1 MADDDLD
8 LFGAFDDS
16 SATLTVEEQAE
27 TSSSTQ
33 KRKEAPPTIES
44 DEKSVSPPSKK
55 PHNVKNREKTPQI
68 LSSRPASTA
77 LKVVE
82 GKRIDATPV
91 EGDKASSGVVST
103 GTQQKNLIS
112 FSVYPP
118 DYEVKPTA
126 GAAAKNPAK
135 NYPFTL
141 DPFQQQAVDYIEAGE
156 SVLVSAHTS
165 AGKTAVAEYAIAKS
179 LRDKQRVIY
188 TSPIKALS
196 NQKYRDLEEE
206 FGDVGLMT
214 GDITINPSATCLI
227 MTTEIL
233 RSMLYRGSEVMRE
246 VAWVIYDE
254 IHYMRDKERGVV
266 WEESIILLPHKVR
279 FVFLSATIPNSKE
292 FAGWICHIHHQPC
305 HVVYTDYRPTPL
317 QHYLFPAGGSGLHLV
332 VDEKGKFREDNFQ
345 KAIATLS
352 ASADDAASELASY
365 GSNSKRRKAKSNPKK
380 KVGTDVFRIVKLIM
394 ERQYDPVIIF
404 SFSKRECESYALLM
418 SKLDFN
424 TEEEKQSVDQL
435 FKNAMDSLS
444 DDDRALPQVDSILP
458 LLRRGIG
465 IHHGGLLPILKE
477 VIEILFGEGLL
488 KCLFATETFSMG
500 LNMPAKTVV
509 FTNCRKYDG
518 KDFRWITAGEYI
530 QMSGRAGRR
539 SLDARGIVI
548 QMLSEQMEPQVAK
561 GILYGQADPLF
572 STFHLG
578 YNMLLNLMRVE
589 DADPEYMIKQSFH
602 QFQNEQAAP
611 VLEEA
616 LERAK
621 EEKDQIVIKN
631 EEEVAQY
638 YYLSRSLVRLKED
651 FLAIRNKPD
660 YIVRFLNGGRL
671 VKLYCPDSGDGTTK
685 PKWDWGVVVNF
696 TTKNASDSTSATPD
710 TIVHVLLNCVV
721 DNAATAKSNDATNGS
736 TASEL
741 PKPAPEGMMG
751 LSSSTSYE
759 MKICPVPLEMLDLL
773 SSLRVYIPKDLRTLE
788 SRQAV
793 GKSVKEVTRRFPQ
806 GVPLLD
812 PREDMDIQD
821 EQFTRVIEKTVEAEK
836 KLKESPF
843 HEATDKEAR
852 FALYNLKMESEAKMR
867 ELERKIKESK
877 SLVLRDDLRRR
888 RRVLRRLEFVDKESV
903 IQRKGRTAC
912 EVSTTDELLV
922 TEMIFN
928 GQFNDLSV
936 NDTVALLS
944 CLINTEKKKESD
956 KPPQAE
962 SLEIPVR
969 QLRETAQ
976 RIAKVMHDAK
986 ISIDVDEYA
995 GAFNTS
1001 LVDVVIAWCQGAKF
1015 SQICKMSD
1023 AFEGTI
1029 IRCLRRLEELL
1040 RQLTLAAHS
1049 IGDIE
1054 LEKKFDEG
1062 GKKLKRD
1069 IVFAASLYLYS
1080 FAMKVP
1086 MEIPVVVSPGL
1097 SSGRHVEALQSAH
1110 KHFTEDRLHKAKLS
1124 TGINV
1129 EYMVESNADAQDPE
1143 CQHLPVERLVMIIGF
1158 VQTKELWGPVI
1169 DMLLAKWDA
1178 RRQGRNLSILT
1189 FDNRGVGGSDAPW
1202 GRYTTSQM
1210 AQDTLSLLNHLGWES
1225 AHFVGIS
1232 MGGMISIELAYSSPE
1247 RVRSLSLLVSTRGRY
1262 IPDLRSLSPLLAAI
1276 FSPTQS
1282 GVVKNTVSLNYPADF
1297 LDRPIGDQDVRSILE
1312 QHYTTL
1318 PSRHAPPGYRALVC
1332 QGMAVQTHYVSDE
1345 RLNSIAA
1352 AGFPVLI
1359 VGSMRD
1365 ILIPPEESVK
1375 LLKRLPGDQVR
1386 AFFFKNGGHG
1396 IDTQFADEVA
1406 DGLVGTMLRAR
1417 L

>member
-1 MADDDLD
+1 MADNELD
-8 LFGAFDDS
+8 LFGAFDDAS
-16 SATLTVEEQAE
+16 TTLTTEELAV
-27 TSSSTQ
+27 TSFSST
-33 KRKEAPPTIES
+33 KRNEFEFTAFSLGDDKPA
-44 DEKSVSPPSKK
+44 SPPAKK
-55 PHNVKNREKTPQI
+55 HQNENR
-68 LSSRPASTA
+68 LASTT
-77 LKVVE
+77 LQVIE
-82 GKRIDATPV
+82 GKRIDATPID
-91 EGDKASSGVVST
+91 GDKHSVSGVVST

-118 DYEVKPTA
+118 DFEAKPTI
-126 GAAAKNPAK
+126 GAAEKNPAK
-135 NYPFTL
+135 TYPFTL

-317 QHYLFPAGGSGLHLV
+317 QHYLFPAGGNGLHLV

-365 GSNSKRRKAKSNPKK
+365 GSNTKRRKVQKTNPKK
-380 KVGTDVFRIVKLIM
+380 KIGTDVFRIVKLIM

-509 FTNCRKYDG
+509 FTNCRKFDG
-518 KDFRWITAGEYI
+518 NDFRWITAGEYI

-548 QMLSEQMEPQVAK
+548 QMLSDQMEPQVAK
-561 GILYGQADPLF
+561 GILYGQADPLI

-611 VLEEA
+611 ALEEA
-616 LERAK
+616 LERAT
-621 EEKDQIVIKN
+621 EEKNQIVIKN
-631 EEEVAQY
+631 EEEVAHY
-638 YYLSRSLVRLKED
+638 YYLSRSLVRLKEE
-651 FLAIRNKPD
+651 FLAIRNKPE
-660 YIVRFLNGGRL
+660 YVVRFLNGGRL
-671 VKLYCPDSGDGTTK
+671 VKLYCPDSDDGASK
-685 PKWDWGVVVNF
+685 PKWDWGVIVNF
-696 TTKNASDSTSATPD
+696 TTKNASNSTSAAPD
-710 TIVHVLLNCVV
+710 TIVHVLLNCI
-721 DNAATAKSNDATNGS
+721 ASNGTTKANDVTNGS
-736 TASEL
+736 SVSEL
-741 PKPAPEGMMG
+741 PTPAPDGMMG
-751 LSSSTSYE
+751 LSVGTYE
-759 MKICPVPLEMLDLL
+759 MKICPVPLEMLDLV
-773 SSLRVYIPKDLRTLE
+773 SSLRVYIPKDLRTVD

-793 GKSVKEVTRRFPQ
+793 GKSVKEVLRRFPQ

-821 EQFTRVIEKTVEAEK
+821 EHFSRVIEKTIEAEK
-836 KLKESPF
+836 KLKSSVF
-843 HEATDKEAR
+843 HSAIDKEAR

-888 RRVLRRLEFVDKESV
+888 RRVLRRLEFVDKEGV

-928 GQFNDLSV
+928 GQFNDLST

-944 CLINTEKKKESD
+944 CLINTEKNKESD

-962 SLEIPVR
+962 NLVIPVR

-976 RIAKVMHDAK
+976 RIAKVMQDAK
-986 ISIDVDEYA
+986 ITIDVGEYA

-1049 IGDIE
+1049 IGDVE

-1069 IVFAASLYLYS
+1069 IVFAASLYL
-1080 FAMKVP
+1080 
-1086 MEIPVVVSPGL
+1086 
-1097 SSGRHVEALQSAH
+1097 
-1110 KHFTEDRLHKAKLS
+1110 
-1124 TGINV
+1124 
-1129 EYMVESNADAQDPE
+1129 
-1143 CQHLPVERLVMIIGF
+1143 
-1158 VQTKELWGPVI
+1158 
-1169 DMLLAKWDA
+1169 
-1178 RRQGRNLSILT
+1178 
-1189 FDNRGVGGSDAPW
+1189 
-1202 GRYTTSQM
+1202 
-1210 AQDTLSLLNHLGWES
+1210 
-1225 AHFVGIS
+1225 
-1232 MGGMISIELAYSSPE
+1232 
-1247 RVRSLSLLVSTRGRY
+1247 
-1262 IPDLRSLSPLLAAI
+1262 
-1276 FSPTQS
+1276 
-1282 GVVKNTVSLNYPADF
+1282 
-1297 LDRPIGDQDVRSILE
+1297 
-1312 QHYTTL
+1312 
-1318 PSRHAPPGYRALVC
+1318 
-1332 QGMAVQTHYVSDE
+1332 
-1345 RLNSIAA
+1345 
-1352 AGFPVLI
+1352 
-1359 VGSMRD
+1359 
-1365 ILIPPEESVK
+1365 
-1375 LLKRLPGDQVR
+1375 
-1386 AFFFKNGGHG
+1386 
-1396 IDTQFADEVA
+1396 
-1406 DGLVGTMLRAR
+1406 
-1417 L
+1417 

>member
-1 MADDDLD
+1 MADEELD
-8 LFGAFDDS
+8 LFGAFDDA
-16 SATLTVEEQAE
+16 SATLSAEEQAAA
-27 TSSSTQ
+27 SST
-33 KRKEAPPTIES
+33 KRKAAPAPAAN
-44 DEKSVSPPSKK
+44 DDQAASPPAKK
-55 PHNVKNREKTPQI
+55 QQQQTQ
-68 LSSRPASTA
+68 SDGRPASTA

-91 EGDKASSGVVST
+91 DGGDKHSGVVST

-118 DYEVKPTA
+118 DYEATPTA

-135 NYPFTL
+135 TYPFTL

-317 QHYLFPAGGSGLHLV
+317 QHYLFPAGGNGLHLV

-352 ASADDAASELASY
+352 ASVDDAAAELASY
-365 GSNSKRRKAKSNPKK
+365 GSNSKRRKAQKSNPKK

-518 KDFRWITAGEYI
+518 NDFRWITAGEYI

-611 VLEEA
+611 ALEEA

-660 YIVRFLNGGRL
+660 FVVRFLNGGRL
-671 VKLYCPDSGDGTTK
+671 VKLYCPDSDDGTTK

-710 TIVHVLLNCVV
+710 TIVHVLLNCVA
-721 DNAATAKSNDATNGS
+721 DNGNTKSNDATNGS

-741 PKPAPEGMMG
+741 PTPAPEGMMG
-751 LSSSTSYE
+751 LSTSTSYE

-793 GKSVKEVTRRFPQ
+793 GKSVKEVLRRFPQ

-821 EQFTRVIEKTVEAEK
+821 EQFARVIEKTIEAEK
-836 KLKESPF
+836 NLKSSAF
-843 HEATDKEAR
+843 HNASDKEAR

-888 RRVLRRLEFVDKESV
+888 RRVLRRLEFVDKEGV

-944 CLINTEKKKESD
+944 CLINMEKKKDSD

-962 SLEIPVR
+962 SLEVPVR

-976 RIAKVMHDAK
+976 RIAKVMQDAK
-986 ISIDVDEYA
+986 ITIDVDEYA
-995 GAFNTS
+995 GVFNTS

-1049 IGDIE
+1049 IGDVE

-1069 IVFAASLYLYS
+1069 IVFAASLYL
-1080 FAMKVP
+1080 
-1086 MEIPVVVSPGL
+1086 
-1097 SSGRHVEALQSAH
+1097 
-1110 KHFTEDRLHKAKLS
+1110 
-1124 TGINV
+1124 
-1129 EYMVESNADAQDPE
+1129 
-1143 CQHLPVERLVMIIGF
+1143 
-1158 VQTKELWGPVI
+1158 
-1169 DMLLAKWDA
+1169 
-1178 RRQGRNLSILT
+1178 
-1189 FDNRGVGGSDAPW
+1189 
-1202 GRYTTSQM
+1202 
-1210 AQDTLSLLNHLGWES
+1210 
-1225 AHFVGIS
+1225 
-1232 MGGMISIELAYSSPE
+1232 
-1247 RVRSLSLLVSTRGRY
+1247 
-1262 IPDLRSLSPLLAAI
+1262 
-1276 FSPTQS
+1276 
-1282 GVVKNTVSLNYPADF
+1282 
-1297 LDRPIGDQDVRSILE
+1297 
-1312 QHYTTL
+1312 
-1318 PSRHAPPGYRALVC
+1318 
-1332 QGMAVQTHYVSDE
+1332 
-1345 RLNSIAA
+1345 
-1352 AGFPVLI
+1352 
-1359 VGSMRD
+1359 
-1365 ILIPPEESVK
+1365 
-1375 LLKRLPGDQVR
+1375 
-1386 AFFFKNGGHG
+1386 
-1396 IDTQFADEVA
+1396 
-1406 DGLVGTMLRAR
+1406 
-1417 L
+1417 

>member
-1 MADDDLD
+1 MADEELD
-8 LFGAFDDS
+8 LFSAFDDAG
-16 SATLTVEEQAE
+16 ATLTTEERAE
-27 TSSSTQ
+27 ASGSSAGAG
-33 KRKEAPPTIES
+33 KRKEAPKVEEA
-44 DEKSVSPPSKK
+44 DDRAASPPPKQQKDNGGKK
-55 PHNVKNREKTPQI
+55 AAAKAPEPVLTNVK
-68 LSSRPASTA
+68 
-77 LKVVE
+77 VVA
-82 GKRIDATPV
+82 GKHIDATPV
-91 EGDKASSGVVST
+91 NATSKEPQGVVAT

-118 DYEVKPTA
+118 DYEVKPTE
-126 GAAAKNPAK
+126 GAMKKNPAK
-135 NYPFTL
+135 TYPFTL

-317 QHYLFPAGGSGLHLV
+317 QHYIFPAGGSGLHLV

-352 ASADDAASELASY
+352 ASAANDELELSTA
-365 GSNSKRRKAKSNPKK
+365 GSNNKRRKGKAGGNPKK
-380 KVGTDVFRIVKLIM
+380 KIGSDVFRIVKLIM

-404 SFSKRECESYALLM
+404 SFSKRDCEAYALLM

-424 TEEEKQSVDQL
+424 TEEEKQSIDQL

-444 DDDRALPQVDSILP
+444 DEDKALPQVDSILP

-465 IHHGGLLPILKE
+465 VHHGGLLPILKE

-518 KDFRWITAGEYI
+518 KDFRWITSGEYI

-548 QMLSEQMEPQVAK
+548 QMLTEQMEPQVAK

-578 YNMLLNLMRVE
+578 YNMLLNLLRVE

-611 VLEEA
+611 ALEDA
-616 LERAK
+616 LERVREA
-621 EEKDQIVIKN
+621 KDQIAIKN
-631 EEEVAQY
+631 EEEVAEY
-638 YYLSRSLVRLKED
+638 YYLSKSLVRMKEE
-651 FLAIRNKPD
+651 FLAIRNNPD
-660 YIVRFLNGGRL
+660 YVVRFLNGGRL
-671 VKLYCPDSGDGTTK
+671 VKLYSRSSQVQGK
-685 PKWDWGVVVNF
+685 EWDWGVIVNF
-696 TTKNASDSTSATPD
+696 TTKNASDSTSARPD
-710 TIVHVLLNCVV
+710 TVVHVLLNC
-721 DNAATAKSNDATNGS
+721 SNDDSTKTTAGS
-736 TASEL
+736 AEAL
-741 PKPAPEGMMG
+741 PSPAPVGTMG
-751 LSSSTSYE
+751 LSSTKYE
-759 MKICPVPLEMLDLL
+759 MKICPVPLEMLDEV

-793 GKSVKEVTRRFPQ
+793 GKSVKEVMRRFPQ

-812 PREDMDIQD
+812 PIEDMDIKD
-821 EQFTRVIEKTVEAEK
+821 EQFTRTIERTKETEE
-836 KLKESPF
+836 KLKNSPF
-843 HEATDKEAR
+843 HAAKDKETR
-852 FALYNLKMESEAKMR
+852 FALYNEKMESEAKVR
-867 ELERKIKESK
+867 ELERQIKESK

-888 RRVLRRLEFVDKESV
+888 RRVLRRLEFVDLEGV

-912 EVSTTDELLV
+912 EVSTADELLV

-936 NDTVALLS
+936 NETVALLS

-956 KPPQAE
+956 KPPSADN
-962 SLEIPVR
+962 LEAPVR
-969 QLRETAQ
+969 QLRDTA
-976 RIAKVMHDAK
+976 RRVAKVMQDAK
-986 ISIDVDEYA
+986 IAIDVDEYA
-995 GAFNTS
+995 DSFNTS

-1015 SQICKMSD
+1015 SQICKMTD

-1040 RQLTLAAHS
+1040 RQLTLAAHT

-1069 IVFAASLYLYS
+1069 IVFAASLYL
-1080 FAMKVP
+1080 
-1086 MEIPVVVSPGL
+1086 
-1097 SSGRHVEALQSAH
+1097 
-1110 KHFTEDRLHKAKLS
+1110 
-1124 TGINV
+1124 
-1129 EYMVESNADAQDPE
+1129 
-1143 CQHLPVERLVMIIGF
+1143 
-1158 VQTKELWGPVI
+1158 
-1169 DMLLAKWDA
+1169 
-1178 RRQGRNLSILT
+1178 
-1189 FDNRGVGGSDAPW
+1189 
-1202 GRYTTSQM
+1202 
-1210 AQDTLSLLNHLGWES
+1210 
-1225 AHFVGIS
+1225 
-1232 MGGMISIELAYSSPE
+1232 
-1247 RVRSLSLLVSTRGRY
+1247 
-1262 IPDLRSLSPLLAAI
+1262 
-1276 FSPTQS
+1276 
-1282 GVVKNTVSLNYPADF
+1282 
-1297 LDRPIGDQDVRSILE
+1297 
-1312 QHYTTL
+1312 
-1318 PSRHAPPGYRALVC
+1318 
-1332 QGMAVQTHYVSDE
+1332 
-1345 RLNSIAA
+1345 
-1352 AGFPVLI
+1352 
-1359 VGSMRD
+1359 
-1365 ILIPPEESVK
+1365 
-1375 LLKRLPGDQVR
+1375 
-1386 AFFFKNGGHG
+1386 
-1396 IDTQFADEVA
+1396 
-1406 DGLVGTMLRAR
+1406 
-1417 L
+1417 

>member
-1 MADDDLD
+1 MDEELD
-8 LFGAFDDS
+8 LFGAFDDP
-16 SATLTVEEQAE
+16 SATLTTEELAKTSLKRKTAST
-27 TSSSTQ
+27 TSSYDDKSSQPPAKKQQNEGRPIST
-33 KRKEAPPTIES
+33 TL
-44 DEKSVSPPSKK
+44 
-55 PHNVKNREKTPQI
+55 QI
-68 LSSRPASTA
+68 
-77 LKVVE
+77 VE
-82 GKRIDATPV
+82 GKRIDATP
-91 EGDKASSGVVST
+91 EESGDKHLASVVST

-126 GAAAKNPAK
+126 DAAAKNPAK
-135 NYPFTL
+135 TYPFTL
-141 DPFQQQAVDYIEAGE
+141 DPFQQQAVNYIEAGE

-352 ASADDAASELASY
+352 ASSVEGDAFDLSSH
-365 GSNSKRRKAKSNPKK
+365 GSNAKRRKAPKSNPKK
-380 KVGTDVFRIVKLIM
+380 KVGSDVFRIVKLIM

-404 SFSKRECESYALLM
+404 SFSKRDCEGYAMLM

-509 FTNCRKYDG
+509 FTNCQKYDG
-518 KDFRWITAGEYI
+518 HAFRWITAGEYI

-548 QMLSEQMEPQVAK
+548 QMLSEQMKPEDAK
-561 GILYGQADPLF
+561 RILYGQADPLL

-611 VLEEA
+611 ALEEELA
-616 LERAK
+616 RMQ
-621 EEKDQIVIKN
+621 EEKNQLVIKN

-638 YYLSRSLVRLKED
+638 YYLSRSLVRLKEE

-660 YIVRFLNGGRL
+660 VVVRFLNGGRL
-671 VKLYCPDSGDGTTK
+671 VKLYCPQSDDGSRNVQ
-685 PKWDWGVVVNF
+685 WDWGVIVNF
-696 TTKNASDSTSATPD
+696 TTKNATNSTSATPD
-710 TIVHVLLNCVV
+710 TIVHVLLNCVKT
-721 DNAATAKSNDATNGS
+721 NGTAKSNEATNNS
-736 TASEL
+736 TTSEL
-741 PKPAPEGMMG
+741 PTPAPEGMMG
-751 LSSSTSYE
+751 LSASLECE
-759 MKICPVPLEMLDLL
+759 MKICPVPLEMLDLI
-773 SSLRVYIPKDLRTLE
+773 SSLRVYIPTDLRTLD

-793 GKSVKEVTRRFPQ
+793 GKSVREVLRRFPQ

-812 PREDMDIQD
+812 PREDMDIKD
-821 EQFTRVIEKTVEAEK
+821 EQFMRVIKRSIEAEE
-836 KLKESPF
+836 KLKNSPF
-843 HEATDKEAR
+843 HNAKDKDAR

-867 ELERKIKESK
+867 ELERKIQESK
-877 SLVLRDDLRRR
+877 SLVLRDDLRHR
-888 RRVLRRLEFVDKESV
+888 RRVLRRLEFVDKEGV

-944 CLINTEKKKESD
+944 CLINTEKRKDSD
-956 KPPQAE
+956 KPPQAKG
-962 SLEIPVR
+962 LEVPVR

-976 RIAKVMHDAK
+976 RIAKVMQDAK
-986 ISIDVDEYA
+986 ITIDVDEYA
-995 GAFNTS
+995 GVFNTS

-1049 IGDIE
+1049 IGDVE

-1069 IVFAASLYLYS
+1069 IVFAASLYL
-1080 FAMKVP
+1080 
-1086 MEIPVVVSPGL
+1086 
-1097 SSGRHVEALQSAH
+1097 
-1110 KHFTEDRLHKAKLS
+1110 
-1124 TGINV
+1124 
-1129 EYMVESNADAQDPE
+1129 
-1143 CQHLPVERLVMIIGF
+1143 
-1158 VQTKELWGPVI
+1158 
-1169 DMLLAKWDA
+1169 
-1178 RRQGRNLSILT
+1178 
-1189 FDNRGVGGSDAPW
+1189 
-1202 GRYTTSQM
+1202 
-1210 AQDTLSLLNHLGWES
+1210 
-1225 AHFVGIS
+1225 
-1232 MGGMISIELAYSSPE
+1232 
-1247 RVRSLSLLVSTRGRY
+1247 
-1262 IPDLRSLSPLLAAI
+1262 
-1276 FSPTQS
+1276 
-1282 GVVKNTVSLNYPADF
+1282 
-1297 LDRPIGDQDVRSILE
+1297 
-1312 QHYTTL
+1312 
-1318 PSRHAPPGYRALVC
+1318 
-1332 QGMAVQTHYVSDE
+1332 
-1345 RLNSIAA
+1345 
-1352 AGFPVLI
+1352 
-1359 VGSMRD
+1359 
-1365 ILIPPEESVK
+1365 
-1375 LLKRLPGDQVR
+1375 
-1386 AFFFKNGGHG
+1386 
-1396 IDTQFADEVA
+1396 
-1406 DGLVGTMLRAR
+1406 
-1417 L
+1417 

>member
-1 MADDDLD
+1 MDEELD
-8 LFGAFDDS
+8 LFGAFDDT
-16 SATLTVEEQAE
+16 SATLTTEELAA
-27 TSSSTQ
+27 TSL
-33 KRKEAPPTIES
+33 KRKDAPANLPN
-44 DEKSVSPPSKK
+44 DDKKLSPPAKK
-55 PHNVKNREKTPQI
+55 QQSECPI
-68 LSSRPASTA
+68 STTI
-77 LKVVE
+77 KVVE
-82 GKRIDATPV
+82 GRRIDATPV
-91 EGDKASSGVVST
+91 DGDDKESATVVST
-103 GTQQKNLIS
+103 GTQHKNLIS

-118 DYEVKPTA
+118 DYEVTPTT

-135 NYPFTL
+135 TYPFTL

-233 RSMLYRGSEVMRE
+233 RSMLYRGSEIMRE

-317 QHYLFPAGGSGLHLV
+317 QHYVFPAGGSGLHLV

-352 ASADDAASELASY
+352 ASVEDAMTEFTLQ
-365 GSNSKRRKAKSNPKK
+365 GMNTKRRKAQKNNPKK
-380 KVGTDVFRIVKLIM
+380 KVGSDVFRIVKLIM

-404 SFSKRECESYALLM
+404 SFSKRDCEAYALLM

-509 FTNCRKYDG
+509 FTNCRKFDG
-518 KDFRWITAGEYI
+518 KEMRWITAGEYI

-602 QFQNEQAAP
+602 QFQSEQSAP
-611 VLEEA
+611 ALEEA
-616 LERAK
+616 LARVK
-621 EEKDQIVIKN
+621 EERDQIVIKN

-638 YYLSRSLVRLKED
+638 YYLSRTLVRLKEE
-651 FLAIRNKPD
+651 FLAVRNKPD
-660 YIVRFLNGGRL
+660 YLVRFLNGGRL
-671 VKLYCPDSGDGTTK
+671 VKLYCPDNDDANR
-685 PKWDWGVVVNF
+685 WDWGVIVNF
-696 TTKNASDSTSATPD
+696 TTKNASDATSATPD
-710 TIVHVLLNCVV
+710 TIVHILLNCIVE
-721 DNAATAKSNDATNGS
+721 NSSAKSKDATNGS
-736 TASEL
+736 SVAEL

-751 LSSSTSYE
+751 LSSTTMYE
-759 MKICPVPLEMLDLL
+759 MKICPVPLEMLDLV
-773 SSLRVYIPKDLRTLE
+773 STLRVYIPKDLRTLE

-793 GKSVKEVTRRFPQ
+793 GKSLKEVLRRFPQ

-821 EQFTRVIEKTVEAEK
+821 EHFTRVIDKTVDAEH
-836 KLKESPF
+836 KLETLAF
-843 HEATDKEAR
+843 HNATDKNAR
-852 FALYNLKMESEAKMR
+852 FALYNLKVESEAKIR
-867 ELERKIKESK
+867 ELERQIKESK

-888 RRVLRRLEFVDKESV
+888 RRVLRRLEFVDKEGV

-944 CLINTEKKKESD
+944 CLINTEKKKDSD

-969 QLRETAQ
+969 QLRDTAK
-976 RIAKVMHDAK
+976 RIAKVMQEAK
-986 ISIDVDEYA
+986 MTIDVEEYA
-995 GAFNTS
+995 DVFNTS

-1023 AFEGTI
+1023 AYEGTI

-1049 IGDIE
+1049 IGDVE

-1062 GKKLKRD
+1062 RKKLKRD
-1069 IVFAASLYLYS
+1069 IVFAASLYL
-1080 FAMKVP
+1080 
-1086 MEIPVVVSPGL
+1086 
-1097 SSGRHVEALQSAH
+1097 
-1110 KHFTEDRLHKAKLS
+1110 
-1124 TGINV
+1124 
-1129 EYMVESNADAQDPE
+1129 
-1143 CQHLPVERLVMIIGF
+1143 
-1158 VQTKELWGPVI
+1158 
-1169 DMLLAKWDA
+1169 
-1178 RRQGRNLSILT
+1178 
-1189 FDNRGVGGSDAPW
+1189 
-1202 GRYTTSQM
+1202 
-1210 AQDTLSLLNHLGWES
+1210 
-1225 AHFVGIS
+1225 
-1232 MGGMISIELAYSSPE
+1232 
-1247 RVRSLSLLVSTRGRY
+1247 
-1262 IPDLRSLSPLLAAI
+1262 
-1276 FSPTQS
+1276 
-1282 GVVKNTVSLNYPADF
+1282 
-1297 LDRPIGDQDVRSILE
+1297 
-1312 QHYTTL
+1312 
-1318 PSRHAPPGYRALVC
+1318 
-1332 QGMAVQTHYVSDE
+1332 
-1345 RLNSIAA
+1345 
-1352 AGFPVLI
+1352 
-1359 VGSMRD
+1359 
-1365 ILIPPEESVK
+1365 
-1375 LLKRLPGDQVR
+1375 
-1386 AFFFKNGGHG
+1386 
-1396 IDTQFADEVA
+1396 
-1406 DGLVGTMLRAR
+1406 
-1417 L
+1417 

>member
-1 MADDDLD
+1 MADEDDLD
-8 LFGAFDDS
+8 LFGAFDNVTT
-16 SATLTVEEQAE
+16 TLTTEEQGAIS
-27 TSSSTQ
+27 SSST
-33 KRKEAPPTIES
+33 KRKEAPVFAVN
-44 DEKSVSPPSKK
+44 DEKTASPPAKK
-55 PHNVKNREKTPQI
+55 QQHEG
-68 LSSRPASTA
+68 RPVSTT
-77 LKVVE
+77 LQVIE

-91 EGDKASSGVVST
+91 DGDTHSVNGVVST
-103 GTQQKNLIS
+103 GTQEKNLIS
-112 FSVYPP
+112 FSVYPS
-118 DYEVKPTA
+118 DYETKVTA

-135 NYPFTL
+135 TYPFTL
-141 DPFQQQAVDYIEAGE
+141 DPFQQQAIDYIEAGD

-317 QHYLFPAGGSGLHLV
+317 QHYLFPAGGNGLHLV

-352 ASADDAASELASY
+352 ASTDDTASELASY
-365 GSNSKRRKAKSNPKK
+365 GSNTKRRKTQKTNPAK
-380 KVGTDVFRIVKLIM
+380 KVGSDVFRIVKLIM
-394 ERQYDPVIIF
+394 ERQYDPVIVF
-404 SFSKRECESYALLM
+404 SFSKRDCESYALM
-418 SKLDFN
+418 VSKLDFN

-509 FTNCRKYDG
+509 FTDCRKFDG
-518 KDFRWITAGEYI
+518 KGFRWITAGEYI

-548 QMLSEQMEPQVAK
+548 QMLSKEMEPQVAK
-561 GILYGQADPLF
+561 DILYGQADPLF

-611 VLEEA
+611 ALEEA
-616 LERAK
+616 LERAR

-638 YYLSRSLVRLKED
+638 YYLSRSLVRLKEE
-651 FLAIRNKPD
+651 FLAIHSD
-660 YIVRFLNGGRL
+660 
-671 VKLYCPDSGDGTTK
+671 DGMAK
-685 PKWDWGVVVNF
+685 PKWDWGVIVNF
-696 TTKNASDSTSATPD
+696 TTKNASDSTSAAPD
-710 TIVHVLLNCVV
+710 TIVHVLLNCVANNV
-721 DNAATAKSNDATNGS
+721 TTKVNDATSSNS
-736 TASEL
+736 EAEL
-741 PKPAPEGMMG
+741 PTPAPEGMMG
-751 LSSSTSYE
+751 LSCCGYE
-759 MKICPVPLEMLDLL
+759 MKICPVPLEMLDLI
-773 SSLRVYIPKDLRTLE
+773 SSLRVYIPKDLRTID

-793 GKSVKEVTRRFPQ
+793 GKSVREVLRRFPQ

-821 EQFTRVIEKTVEAEK
+821 EQFLRVIEKTLEVEK
-836 KLKESPF
+836 QLKSSVF
-843 HEATDKEAR
+843 HNAADKEAR

-888 RRVLRRLEFVDKESV
+888 RRVLRRLEFVDKEGV
-903 IQRKGRTAC
+903 IQQKGRTAC

-936 NDTVALLS
+936 SDTVALLS
-944 CLINTEKKKESD
+944 CLINTEKRKDSD

-962 SLEIPVR
+962 NLEIPVR

-976 RIAKVMHDAK
+976 RIAKVMQDAK
-986 ISIDVDEYA
+986 ITIDVDEYA

-1049 IGDIE
+1049 IGDVE

-1069 IVFAASLYLYS
+1069 IVFAASLYL
-1080 FAMKVP
+1080 
-1086 MEIPVVVSPGL
+1086 
-1097 SSGRHVEALQSAH
+1097 
-1110 KHFTEDRLHKAKLS
+1110 
-1124 TGINV
+1124 
-1129 EYMVESNADAQDPE
+1129 
-1143 CQHLPVERLVMIIGF
+1143 
-1158 VQTKELWGPVI
+1158 
-1169 DMLLAKWDA
+1169 
-1178 RRQGRNLSILT
+1178 
-1189 FDNRGVGGSDAPW
+1189 
-1202 GRYTTSQM
+1202 
-1210 AQDTLSLLNHLGWES
+1210 
-1225 AHFVGIS
+1225 
-1232 MGGMISIELAYSSPE
+1232 
-1247 RVRSLSLLVSTRGRY
+1247 
-1262 IPDLRSLSPLLAAI
+1262 
-1276 FSPTQS
+1276 
-1282 GVVKNTVSLNYPADF
+1282 
-1297 LDRPIGDQDVRSILE
+1297 
-1312 QHYTTL
+1312 
-1318 PSRHAPPGYRALVC
+1318 
-1332 QGMAVQTHYVSDE
+1332 
-1345 RLNSIAA
+1345 
-1352 AGFPVLI
+1352 
-1359 VGSMRD
+1359 
-1365 ILIPPEESVK
+1365 
-1375 LLKRLPGDQVR
+1375 
-1386 AFFFKNGGHG
+1386 
-1396 IDTQFADEVA
+1396 
-1406 DGLVGTMLRAR
+1406 
-1417 L
+1417 

>member
-1 MADDDLD
+1 MADDELD
-8 LFGAFDDS
+8 LFSAFDDAG
-16 SATLTVEEQAE
+16 ATLSSEERAE
-27 TSSSTQ
+27 ATASSSSSS
-33 KRKEAPPTIES
+33 KRKELPEAVATDEHAPSPPAKKQQA
-44 DEKSVSPPSKK
+44 DEKKEAASGGK
-55 PHNVKNREKTPQI
+55 
-68 LSSRPASTA
+68 PASTE
-77 LKVVE
+77 LKVVA
-82 GKRIDATPV
+82 GKHIDATPV
-91 EGDKASSGVVST
+91 DAASSKDTPGVVAT

-118 DYEVKPTA
+118 DYEPKPTE
-126 GAAAKNPAK
+126 GAMMKNPAK
-135 NYPFTL
+135 TYPFTL

-317 QHYLFPAGGSGLHLV
+317 QHYIFPAGGNGLHLV

-352 ASADDAASELASY
+352 ASTAENDLELSSA
-365 GSNSKRRKAKSNPKK
+365 GSNNKRRKGGKGGGNPKK
-380 KVGTDVFRIVKLIM
+380 KIGTDVFRIVKLIM

-404 SFSKRECESYALLM
+404 SFSKRECEAYALLM

-424 TEEEKQSVDQL
+424 TEEEKQSIDQL

-444 DDDRALPQVDSILP
+444 DDDKALPQVDSILP

-509 FTNCRKYDG
+509 FTNARKYDG
-518 KDFRWITAGEYI
+518 KDFRWITSGEYI

-548 QMLSEQMEPQVAK
+548 QMLTEQMEPQVCK
-561 GILYGQADPLF
+561 SILYGQADPLF

-578 YNMLLNLMRVE
+578 YNMLLNLLRVE

-611 VLEEA
+611 ALEEA
-616 LERAK
+616 LERMREAR
-621 EEKDQIVIKN
+621 DQIVIKN
-631 EEEVAQY
+631 EEEVAEY
-638 YYLSRSLVRLKED
+638 YYLSKSLVRLKEE
-651 FLAIRNKPD
+651 FLAVRNKPD
-660 YIVRFLNGGRL
+660 SVVRFLNGGRL
-671 VKLYCPDSGDGTTK
+671 VKLYARPGEAGK
-685 PKWDWGVVVNF
+685 EWDWGVIVNF
-696 TTKNASDSTSATPD
+696 TTKNASDSTSAGPD
-710 TIVHVLLNCVV
+710 TVVHVLLNCAN
-721 DNAATAKSNDATNGS
+721 DEPTATSAS
-736 TASEL
+736 TTSAL
-741 PKPAPEGMMG
+741 PTPAPVGSMG
-751 LSSSTSYE
+751 LTSTKYE
-759 MKICPVPLEMLDLL
+759 MKICPVPLELLDEL

-793 GKSVKEVTRRFPQ
+793 GKSVKEVLRRFPQ

-812 PREDMDIQD
+812 PIEDMDIKD
-821 EQFTRVIEKTVEAEK
+821 EQFTRVIKKTTEAEE
-836 KLKESPF
+836 KLKKSPF
-843 HEATDKEAR
+843 HSAADKETR
-852 FALYNLKMESEAKMR
+852 FALYNEKMESEAKIR
-867 ELERKIKESK
+867 ELERQIKESK
-877 SLVLRDDLRRR
+877 SLVLRDELRRR
-888 RRVLRRLEFVDKESV
+888 RRVLRRLEFVDTEGV

-912 EVSTTDELLV
+912 EVSTADELLV

-936 NDTVALLS
+936 NETVALLS
-944 CLINTEKKKESD
+944 CLINTEKKKDSD
-956 KPPQAE
+956 KPPSAE
-962 SLEIPVR
+962 NLEAPVR
-969 QLRETAQ
+969 QLRETA
-976 RIAKVMHDAK
+976 RRVAKVMQDAK
-986 ISIDVDEYA
+986 ITIDVDEYA
-995 GAFNTS
+995 DSFNTS

-1015 SQICKMSD
+1015 SQICKMTD

-1040 RQLTLAAHS
+1040 RQLTLAAHT

-1069 IVFAASLYLYS
+1069 IVFAASLYL
-1080 FAMKVP
+1080 
-1086 MEIPVVVSPGL
+1086 
-1097 SSGRHVEALQSAH
+1097 
-1110 KHFTEDRLHKAKLS
+1110 
-1124 TGINV
+1124 
-1129 EYMVESNADAQDPE
+1129 
-1143 CQHLPVERLVMIIGF
+1143 
-1158 VQTKELWGPVI
+1158 
-1169 DMLLAKWDA
+1169 
-1178 RRQGRNLSILT
+1178 
-1189 FDNRGVGGSDAPW
+1189 
-1202 GRYTTSQM
+1202 
-1210 AQDTLSLLNHLGWES
+1210 
-1225 AHFVGIS
+1225 
-1232 MGGMISIELAYSSPE
+1232 
-1247 RVRSLSLLVSTRGRY
+1247 
-1262 IPDLRSLSPLLAAI
+1262 
-1276 FSPTQS
+1276 
-1282 GVVKNTVSLNYPADF
+1282 
-1297 LDRPIGDQDVRSILE
+1297 
-1312 QHYTTL
+1312 
-1318 PSRHAPPGYRALVC
+1318 
-1332 QGMAVQTHYVSDE
+1332 
-1345 RLNSIAA
+1345 
-1352 AGFPVLI
+1352 
-1359 VGSMRD
+1359 
-1365 ILIPPEESVK
+1365 
-1375 LLKRLPGDQVR
+1375 
-1386 AFFFKNGGHG
+1386 
-1396 IDTQFADEVA
+1396 
-1406 DGLVGTMLRAR
+1406 
-1417 L
+1417 

>member
-1 MADDDLD
+1 MADEELD
-8 LFGAFDDS
+8 LFGAFDDAG
-16 SATLTVEEQAE
+16 ATLTADEQALAA
-27 TSSSTQ
+27 SASA
-33 KRKEAPPTIES
+33 KRKDAPATEQN
-44 DEKSVSPPSKK
+44 DDKAASPPAKK
-55 PHNVKNREKTPQI
+55 QQQTAPDAA
-68 LSSRPASTA
+68 SRPASTS

-91 EGDKASSGVVST
+91 EGAPAAGNSKTGGVVAT

-118 DYEVKPTA
+118 EYEVKPTE

-135 NYPFTL
+135 TYPFTL

-317 QHYLFPAGGSGLHLV
+317 QHYVFPAGGNGLHLV

-352 ASADDAASELASY
+352 ASADEAATELASY
-365 GSNSKRRKAKSNPKK
+365 GSGNKRRKGAKSGGNPKK

-518 KDFRWITAGEYI
+518 KDFRWITSGEYI

-578 YNMLLNLMRVE
+578 YNMLLNLLRVE

-611 VLEEA
+611 ALEEA
-616 LERAK
+616 LERAR
-621 EEKDQIVIKN
+621 EEKDQILIKN

-638 YYLSRSLVRLKED
+638 YYLSKSLVRLKEE
-651 FLAIRNKPD
+651 FLSIRNKPD
-660 YIVRFLNGGRL
+660 HVVRFLNGGRL
-671 VKLYCPDSGDGTTK
+671 VKLYSKPDEESSKT
-685 PKWDWGVVVNF
+685 KWDWGVIVNF

-710 TIVHVLLNCVV
+710 TIVHVLLNCATTS
-721 DNAATAKSNDATNGS
+721 NGSAAKANDATNGS
-736 TASEL
+736 TAAEL
-741 PKPAPEGMMG
+741 PTPAPEGSMG
-751 LSSSTSYE
+751 LSTSTTCE

-793 GKSVKEVTRRFPQ
+793 GKSVKEVLRRFPQ

-812 PREDMDIQD
+812 PREDIDIQD

-836 KLKESPF
+836 KLKSSPF
-843 HEATDKEAR
+843 HEAADKEAR

-888 RRVLRRLEFVDKESV
+888 RRVLRRLDFVDKEGV

-928 GQFNDLSV
+928 GQFNDLTV
-936 NDTVALLS
+936 NDAVALLS

-956 KPPQAE
+956 KPPAAE
-962 SLEIPVR
+962 SLEVPVR

-976 RIAKVMHDAK
+976 RIAKVMQDAK
-986 ISIDVDEYA
+986 ITIDVDEYA

-1069 IVFAASLYLYS
+1069 IVFAASLYL
-1080 FAMKVP
+1080 
-1086 MEIPVVVSPGL
+1086 
-1097 SSGRHVEALQSAH
+1097 
-1110 KHFTEDRLHKAKLS
+1110 
-1124 TGINV
+1124 
-1129 EYMVESNADAQDPE
+1129 
-1143 CQHLPVERLVMIIGF
+1143 
-1158 VQTKELWGPVI
+1158 
-1169 DMLLAKWDA
+1169 
-1178 RRQGRNLSILT
+1178 
-1189 FDNRGVGGSDAPW
+1189 
-1202 GRYTTSQM
+1202 
-1210 AQDTLSLLNHLGWES
+1210 
-1225 AHFVGIS
+1225 
-1232 MGGMISIELAYSSPE
+1232 
-1247 RVRSLSLLVSTRGRY
+1247 
-1262 IPDLRSLSPLLAAI
+1262 
-1276 FSPTQS
+1276 
-1282 GVVKNTVSLNYPADF
+1282 
-1297 LDRPIGDQDVRSILE
+1297 
-1312 QHYTTL
+1312 
-1318 PSRHAPPGYRALVC
+1318 
-1332 QGMAVQTHYVSDE
+1332 
-1345 RLNSIAA
+1345 
-1352 AGFPVLI
+1352 
-1359 VGSMRD
+1359 
-1365 ILIPPEESVK
+1365 
-1375 LLKRLPGDQVR
+1375 
-1386 AFFFKNGGHG
+1386 
-1396 IDTQFADEVA
+1396 
-1406 DGLVGTMLRAR
+1406 
-1417 L
+1417 

>member
-1 MADDDLD
+1 MDEDLD

-16 SATLTVEEQAE
+16 SATLTAEEQAAASS
-27 TSSSTQ
+27 TSS
-33 KRKEAPPTIES
+33 KRKEAPVASPN
-44 DEKSVSPPSKK
+44 DDKALSPPAKK
-55 PHNVKNREKTPQI
+55 QQNDGR
-68 LSSRPASTA
+68 LASTT

-82 GKRIDATPV
+82 GKRIDATPI
-91 EGDKASSGVVST
+91 EGNDKHSANVVST

-118 DYEVKPTA
+118 DYDAQPTA

-135 NYPFTL
+135 TYPFTL
-141 DPFQQQAVDYIEAGE
+141 DPFQQQAVDYIESGE

-352 ASADDAASELASY
+352 ASTDDAAAELASY
-365 GSNSKRRKAKSNPKK
+365 GSNTKRRKAQKSNPKK

-404 SFSKRECESYALLM
+404 SFSKRECEAYALLM

-611 VLEEA
+611 ALEEA

-638 YYLSRSLVRLKED
+638 YYLSRSLVRLKEE

-660 YIVRFLNGGRL
+660 HVTRFLNGGRL
-671 VKLYCPDSGDGTTK
+671 VKLYSPDSDDGTSK
-685 PKWDWGVVVNF
+685 PKWDWGVIVNF
-696 TTKNASDSTSATPD
+696 TTKNASDSTCATPD
-710 TIVHVLLNCVV
+710 TVVHVLLNCLNNSNV
-721 DNAATAKSNDATNGS
+721 TSNDATNGS
-736 TASEL
+736 TVAEL
-741 PKPAPEGMMG
+741 PTPAPENMMG
-751 LSSSTSYE
+751 LSTSATYE
-759 MKICPVPLEMLDLL
+759 MKICPVPLEMLDLI

-793 GKSVKEVTRRFPQ
+793 GKSVKEVLRRFPQ

-812 PREDMDIQD
+812 PREDLDIQD
-821 EQFTRVIEKTVEAEK
+821 EQFLRVIEKTVDAEK
-836 KLKESPF
+836 QLKSSPF
-843 HEATDKEAR
+843 HNAADKEAR

-888 RRVLRRLEFVDKESV
+888 RRVLRRLEFVDKEGV

-936 NDTVALLS
+936 NDAVALLS

-962 SLEIPVR
+962 SLEVPVR

-976 RIAKVMHDAK
+976 RIAKVMQDAK
-986 ISIDVDEYA
+986 MTIDVDEYA
-995 GAFNTS
+995 GAFNTN

-1049 IGDIE
+1049 IGADMS
-1054 LEKKFDEG
+1054 
-1062 GKKLKRD
+1062 
-1069 IVFAASLYLYS
+1069 FAASLYL
-1080 FAMKVP
+1080 
-1086 MEIPVVVSPGL
+1086 
-1097 SSGRHVEALQSAH
+1097 
-1110 KHFTEDRLHKAKLS
+1110 
-1124 TGINV
+1124 
-1129 EYMVESNADAQDPE
+1129 
-1143 CQHLPVERLVMIIGF
+1143 
-1158 VQTKELWGPVI
+1158 
-1169 DMLLAKWDA
+1169 
-1178 RRQGRNLSILT
+1178 
-1189 FDNRGVGGSDAPW
+1189 
-1202 GRYTTSQM
+1202 
-1210 AQDTLSLLNHLGWES
+1210 
-1225 AHFVGIS
+1225 
-1232 MGGMISIELAYSSPE
+1232 
-1247 RVRSLSLLVSTRGRY
+1247 
-1262 IPDLRSLSPLLAAI
+1262 
-1276 FSPTQS
+1276 
-1282 GVVKNTVSLNYPADF
+1282 
-1297 LDRPIGDQDVRSILE
+1297 
-1312 QHYTTL
+1312 
-1318 PSRHAPPGYRALVC
+1318 
-1332 QGMAVQTHYVSDE
+1332 
-1345 RLNSIAA
+1345 
-1352 AGFPVLI
+1352 
-1359 VGSMRD
+1359 
-1365 ILIPPEESVK
+1365 
-1375 LLKRLPGDQVR
+1375 
-1386 AFFFKNGGHG
+1386 
-1396 IDTQFADEVA
+1396 
-1406 DGLVGTMLRAR
+1406 
-1417 L
+1417 

>member
-1 MADDDLD
+1 MADEDLD
-8 LFGAFDDS
+8 LFGAFDDAS
-16 SATLTVEEQAE
+16 TTLTAEEQAA
-27 TSSSTQ
+27 SSAQ
-33 KRKEAPPTIES
+33 KRKEAPES
-44 DEKSVSPPSKK
+44 TANDDKVASPPAKK
-55 PHNVKNREKTPQI
+55 QQSVG
-68 LSSRPASTA
+68 RPASTA
-77 LKVVE
+77 LQVVE

-91 EGDKASSGVVST
+91 EDGDKNSGVVST

-112 FSVYPP
+112 FSVYPQG
-118 DYEVKPTA
+118 YEAKPTA
-126 GAAAKNPAK
+126 GAAAQNPAK
-135 NYPFTL
+135 TYPFTL

-317 QHYLFPAGGSGLHLV
+317 QHYVFPAGGSGLHLV

-365 GSNSKRRKAKSNPKK
+365 GSNTKRRKAQKPNPKK

-394 ERQYDPVIIF
+394 DRQYDPVIIF
-404 SFSKRECESYALLM
+404 SFSKRDCEAYALLM

-477 VIEILFGEGLL
+477 VIEILFSEGLL

-611 VLEEA
+611 ALEEA

-638 YYLSRSLVRLKED
+638 YYLSRSLVKLKED

-660 YIVRFLNGGRL
+660 FVVRFLNGGRL
-671 VKLYCPDSGDGTTK
+671 VKLYCPDSDDGTSK
-685 PKWDWGVVVNF
+685 PKWDWGVIVNF

-710 TIVHVLLNCVV
+710 TIVHVLLNCVA
-721 DNAATAKSNDATNGS
+721 DNGSSANKSNDATNGS
-736 TASEL
+736 TVSEL
-741 PKPAPEGMMG
+741 PTPAPEGMMG
-751 LSSSTSYE
+751 LSTSTQNE

-793 GKSVKEVTRRFPQ
+793 GKSVKEVLRRFPQ

-836 KLKESPF
+836 KLKGSAF
-843 HEATDKEAR
+843 HSATDKEAR
-852 FALYNLKMESEAKMR
+852 FALYNLKMEGEAKMR

-888 RRVLRRLEFVDKESV
+888 RRVLRRLEFVDKEGV

-936 NDTVALLS
+936 NNAVALLS

-976 RIAKVMHDAK
+976 RIAKVMQDAK
-986 ISIDVDEYA
+986 ITIDVDEYA
-995 GAFNTS
+995 GVFNTS

-1069 IVFAASLYLYS
+1069 IVFAASLYL
-1080 FAMKVP
+1080 
-1086 MEIPVVVSPGL
+1086 
-1097 SSGRHVEALQSAH
+1097 
-1110 KHFTEDRLHKAKLS
+1110 
-1124 TGINV
+1124 
-1129 EYMVESNADAQDPE
+1129 
-1143 CQHLPVERLVMIIGF
+1143 
-1158 VQTKELWGPVI
+1158 
-1169 DMLLAKWDA
+1169 
-1178 RRQGRNLSILT
+1178 
-1189 FDNRGVGGSDAPW
+1189 
-1202 GRYTTSQM
+1202 
-1210 AQDTLSLLNHLGWES
+1210 
-1225 AHFVGIS
+1225 
-1232 MGGMISIELAYSSPE
+1232 
-1247 RVRSLSLLVSTRGRY
+1247 
-1262 IPDLRSLSPLLAAI
+1262 
-1276 FSPTQS
+1276 
-1282 GVVKNTVSLNYPADF
+1282 
-1297 LDRPIGDQDVRSILE
+1297 
-1312 QHYTTL
+1312 
-1318 PSRHAPPGYRALVC
+1318 
-1332 QGMAVQTHYVSDE
+1332 
-1345 RLNSIAA
+1345 
-1352 AGFPVLI
+1352 
-1359 VGSMRD
+1359 
-1365 ILIPPEESVK
+1365 
-1375 LLKRLPGDQVR
+1375 
-1386 AFFFKNGGHG
+1386 
-1396 IDTQFADEVA
+1396 
-1406 DGLVGTMLRAR
+1406 
-1417 L
+1417 

>member
-1 MADDDLD
+1 MDEDLD
-8 LFGAFDDS
+8 LFGAFDDA
-16 SATLTVEEQAE
+16 SATLTAEEQAAA
-27 TSSSTQ
+27 SS
-33 KRKEAPPTIES
+33 KRKEAPAA
-44 DEKSVSPPSKK
+44 SPNDDNAPS
-55 PHNVKNREKTPQI
+55 T
-68 LSSRPASTA
+68 T

-82 GKRIDATPV
+82 GKRIDATPI
-91 EGDKASSGVVST
+91 EGNDKHSANVVST

-118 DYEVKPTA
+118 DYEAKPTA

-135 NYPFTL
+135 TYPFTL

-179 LRDKQRVIY
+179 LRDKQR
-188 TSPIKALS
+188 
-196 NQKYRDLEEE
+196 KYRDLEEE

-352 ASADDAASELASY
+352 ASADDAAAELASY
-365 GSNSKRRKAKSNPKK
+365 GSNTKRRKAQKTNPKK
-380 KVGTDVFRIVKLIM
+380 KIGTDVFRIVKLIM

-404 SFSKRECESYALLM
+404 SFSKRECEAYALLM

-561 GILYGQADPLF
+561 GILYGQADPC
-572 STFHLG
+572 S
-578 YNMLLNLMRVE
+578 
-589 DADPEYMIKQSFH
+589 
-602 QFQNEQAAP
+602 FQNEQAAP
-611 VLEEA
+611 ALEEA

-631 EEEVAQY
+631 EEK
-638 YYLSRSLVRLKED
+638 SLVRLKEE

-660 YIVRFLNGGRL
+660 YVVRSSTE
-671 VKLYCPDSGDGTTK
+671 VAYDDGTSK
-685 PKWDWGVVVNF
+685 PKWDWGVIVNF

-710 TIVHVLLNCVV
+710 TVVHVLLNCI
-721 DNAATAKSNDATNGS
+721 NNSNAKSNDATNGS
-736 TASEL
+736 TVSEL
-741 PKPAPEGMMG
+741 PTPAPENMMG
-751 LSSSTSYE
+751 LSSSANYE
-759 MKICPVPLEMLDLL
+759 MKICPVPLEMLDLV

-793 GKSVKEVTRRFPQ
+793 GKSVKEVLRRFPQ

-821 EQFTRVIEKTVEAEK
+821 EQFTRVIEKTVDAEK
-836 KLKESPF
+836 KLKSSAF
-843 HEATDKEAR
+843 HNATDKEAR

-888 RRVLRRLEFVDKESV
+888 RRVLRRLEFVDKEGV

-928 GQFNDLSV
+928 GQFNDL
-936 NDTVALLS
+936 L

-962 SLEIPVR
+962 SLEIP
-969 QLRETAQ
+969 
-976 RIAKVMHDAK
+976 RIAKVMQDAK
-986 ISIDVDEYA
+986 MTIDVDEYA
-995 GAFNTS
+995 GVFNTS

-1049 IGDIE
+1049 IGDVE

-1069 IVFAASLYLYS
+1069 IVFAASLYL
-1080 FAMKVP
+1080 
-1086 MEIPVVVSPGL
+1086 GL
-1097 SSGRHVEALQSAH
+1097 S
-1110 KHFTEDRLHKAKLS
+1110 
-1124 TGINV
+1124 
-1129 EYMVESNADAQDPE
+1129 
-1143 CQHLPVERLVMIIGF
+1143 
-1158 VQTKELWGPVI
+1158 TKPQI
-1169 DMLLAKWDA
+1169 
-1178 RRQGRNLSILT
+1178 
-1189 FDNRGVGGSDAPW
+1189 
-1202 GRYTTSQM
+1202 
-1210 AQDTLSLLNHLGWES
+1210 
-1225 AHFVGIS
+1225 
-1232 MGGMISIELAYSSPE
+1232 
-1247 RVRSLSLLVSTRGRY
+1247 
-1262 IPDLRSLSPLLAAI
+1262 
-1276 FSPTQS
+1276 
-1282 GVVKNTVSLNYPADF
+1282 
-1297 LDRPIGDQDVRSILE
+1297 
-1312 QHYTTL
+1312 
-1318 PSRHAPPGYRALVC
+1318 
-1332 QGMAVQTHYVSDE
+1332 
-1345 RLNSIAA
+1345 
-1352 AGFPVLI
+1352 
-1359 VGSMRD
+1359 
-1365 ILIPPEESVK
+1365 
-1375 LLKRLPGDQVR
+1375 
-1386 AFFFKNGGHG
+1386 
-1396 IDTQFADEVA
+1396 
-1406 DGLVGTMLRAR
+1406 
-1417 L
+1417 

>member
-1 MADDDLD
+1 MDEDLD

-16 SATLTVEEQAE
+16 TATLTAEEQAV
-27 TSSSTQ
+27 TSS
-33 KRKEAPPTIES
+33 KRKEAPAVAAN
-44 DEKSVSPPSKK
+44 DEKVSSPPAKK
-55 PHNVKNREKTPQI
+55 QQNEGR
-68 LSSRPASTA
+68 LASTA

-91 EGDKASSGVVST
+91 EGSDKHSANGVVST

-112 FSVYPP
+112 FSVYPE
-118 DYEVKPTA
+118 DYEAKPTA

-135 NYPFTL
+135 TYPFTL

-196 NQKYRDLEEE
+196 NQKYRDLQEE

-214 GDITINPSATCLI
+214 GDITINPGATCLI

-352 ASADDAASELASY
+352 ASADDAATELASY
-365 GSNSKRRKAKSNPKK
+365 GSNTKRRKAQKSNPKK

-424 TEEEKQSVDQL
+424 TEEEKQSIDQI

-611 VLEEA
+611 ALEEA

-638 YYLSRSLVRLKED
+638 YYQSRSLVRLKEE

-660 YIVRFLNGGRL
+660 YVVRFLNGGRL
-671 VKLYCPDSGDGTTK
+671 VKLYCPDSDDGVTK
-685 PKWDWGVVVNF
+685 PKWDWGVIVNF

-710 TIVHVLLNCVV
+710 TIVHVLLNCMVSNK
-721 DNAATAKSNDATNGS
+721 DAKSNDATNGS
-736 TASEL
+736 ATSEL
-741 PKPAPEGMMG
+741 PTPAPENMMG
-751 LSSSTSYE
+751 ISTSAKYE
-759 MKICPVPLEMLDLL
+759 MKICPVPLEMLNLI

-793 GKSVKEVTRRFPQ
+793 GKSVKEVIRRFPQ

-812 PREDMDIQD
+812 PRDDMDIQD

-836 KLKESPF
+836 KLTNSPF
-843 HEATDKEAR
+843 HNAADKEAR

-888 RRVLRRLEFVDKESV
+888 RRVLRRLEFVDKEGV
-903 IQRKGRTAC
+903 IQRKGRTGC

-944 CLINTEKKKESD
+944 CLINTEKKKDSD

-962 SLEIPVR
+962 SLEVPVR

-976 RIAKVMHDAK
+976 RIAKVMQDAK
-986 ISIDVDEYA
+986 ITIDVDEYA

-1015 SQICKMSD
+1015 SQVCKMSD

-1049 IGDIE
+1049 IGDVE

-1069 IVFAASLYLYS
+1069 IVFAASLYL
-1080 FAMKVP
+1080 
-1086 MEIPVVVSPGL
+1086 
-1097 SSGRHVEALQSAH
+1097 
-1110 KHFTEDRLHKAKLS
+1110 
-1124 TGINV
+1124 
-1129 EYMVESNADAQDPE
+1129 
-1143 CQHLPVERLVMIIGF
+1143 
-1158 VQTKELWGPVI
+1158 
-1169 DMLLAKWDA
+1169 
-1178 RRQGRNLSILT
+1178 
-1189 FDNRGVGGSDAPW
+1189 
-1202 GRYTTSQM
+1202 
-1210 AQDTLSLLNHLGWES
+1210 
-1225 AHFVGIS
+1225 
-1232 MGGMISIELAYSSPE
+1232 
-1247 RVRSLSLLVSTRGRY
+1247 
-1262 IPDLRSLSPLLAAI
+1262 
-1276 FSPTQS
+1276 
-1282 GVVKNTVSLNYPADF
+1282 
-1297 LDRPIGDQDVRSILE
+1297 
-1312 QHYTTL
+1312 
-1318 PSRHAPPGYRALVC
+1318 
-1332 QGMAVQTHYVSDE
+1332 
-1345 RLNSIAA
+1345 
-1352 AGFPVLI
+1352 
-1359 VGSMRD
+1359 
-1365 ILIPPEESVK
+1365 
-1375 LLKRLPGDQVR
+1375 
-1386 AFFFKNGGHG
+1386 
-1396 IDTQFADEVA
+1396 
-1406 DGLVGTMLRAR
+1406 
-1417 L
+1417 

>member
-1 MADDDLD
+1 MDEDLD

-16 SATLTVEEQAE
+16 SATLTAEEQAAASS
-27 TSSSTQ
+27 TSS
-33 KRKEAPPTIES
+33 KRKEAPVASPN
-44 DEKSVSPPSKK
+44 DDKALSPPAKK
-55 PHNVKNREKTPQI
+55 QQNDGR
-68 LSSRPASTA
+68 LASTT

-82 GKRIDATPV
+82 GKRIDATPI
-91 EGDKASSGVVST
+91 EGNDKHSANVVST

-118 DYEVKPTA
+118 DYDAQPTA

-135 NYPFTL
+135 TYPFTL
-141 DPFQQQAVDYIEAGE
+141 DPFQQQAVDYIESGE

-352 ASADDAASELASY
+352 ASTDDAAAELASY
-365 GSNSKRRKAKSNPKK
+365 GSNTKRRKAQKSNPKK

-404 SFSKRECESYALLM
+404 SFSKRECEAYALLM

-611 VLEEA
+611 ALEEA

-638 YYLSRSLVRLKED
+638 YYLSRSLVRLKEE

-660 YIVRFLNGGRL
+660 HVTRFLNGGRL
-671 VKLYCPDSGDGTTK
+671 VKLYSPDSDDGTSK
-685 PKWDWGVVVNF
+685 PKWDWGVIVNF
-696 TTKNASDSTSATPD
+696 TTKNASDSTCATPD
-710 TIVHVLLNCVV
+710 TVVHVLLNCLNNSNV
-721 DNAATAKSNDATNGS
+721 TSNDATNGS
-736 TASEL
+736 TVAEL
-741 PKPAPEGMMG
+741 PIPAPENMMG
-751 LSSSTSYE
+751 LSTSATYE
-759 MKICPVPLEMLDLL
+759 MKICPVPLEMLDLI

-793 GKSVKEVTRRFPQ
+793 GKSVKEVLRRFPQ

-812 PREDMDIQD
+812 PREDLDIQD
-821 EQFTRVIEKTVEAEK
+821 EQFLRVIEKTVDAEK
-836 KLKESPF
+836 QLKSSPF
-843 HEATDKEAR
+843 HNAADKEAR

-888 RRVLRRLEFVDKESV
+888 RRVLRRLEFVDKEGV

-936 NDTVALLS
+936 NDAVALLS

-962 SLEIPVR
+962 SLEVPVR

-976 RIAKVMHDAK
+976 RIAKVMQDAK
-986 ISIDVDEYA
+986 MTIDVDEYA
-995 GAFNTS
+995 GAFNTN

-1049 IGDIE
+1049 IGDVE

-1069 IVFAASLYLYS
+1069 IVFAASLYL
-1080 FAMKVP
+1080 
-1086 MEIPVVVSPGL
+1086 
-1097 SSGRHVEALQSAH
+1097 
-1110 KHFTEDRLHKAKLS
+1110 
-1124 TGINV
+1124 
-1129 EYMVESNADAQDPE
+1129 
-1143 CQHLPVERLVMIIGF
+1143 
-1158 VQTKELWGPVI
+1158 
-1169 DMLLAKWDA
+1169 
-1178 RRQGRNLSILT
+1178 
-1189 FDNRGVGGSDAPW
+1189 
-1202 GRYTTSQM
+1202 
-1210 AQDTLSLLNHLGWES
+1210 
-1225 AHFVGIS
+1225 
-1232 MGGMISIELAYSSPE
+1232 
-1247 RVRSLSLLVSTRGRY
+1247 
-1262 IPDLRSLSPLLAAI
+1262 
-1276 FSPTQS
+1276 
-1282 GVVKNTVSLNYPADF
+1282 
-1297 LDRPIGDQDVRSILE
+1297 
-1312 QHYTTL
+1312 
-1318 PSRHAPPGYRALVC
+1318 
-1332 QGMAVQTHYVSDE
+1332 
-1345 RLNSIAA
+1345 
-1352 AGFPVLI
+1352 
-1359 VGSMRD
+1359 
-1365 ILIPPEESVK
+1365 
-1375 LLKRLPGDQVR
+1375 
-1386 AFFFKNGGHG
+1386 
-1396 IDTQFADEVA
+1396 
-1406 DGLVGTMLRAR
+1406 
-1417 L
+1417 

>member
-1 MADDDLD
+1 MADHDPDLD
-8 LFGAFDDS
+8 LFSAFDDS
-16 SATLTVEEQAE
+16 SATLTPTEQAAASA
-27 TSSSTQ
+27 SS
-33 KRKEAPPTIES
+33 KRKEAP
-44 DEKSVSPPSKK
+44 
-55 PHNVKNREKTPQI
+55 
-68 LSSRPASTA
+68 ASTA
-77 LKVVE
+77 EDDRAPSPPVKKPQQLELRQEARLASTTLQVVE
-82 GKRIDATPV
+82 GKRIDASVIKDSDNPA
-91 EGDKASSGVVST
+91 ASCGVVST

-118 DYEVKPTA
+118 EYKIQATT
-126 GAAAKNPAK
+126 GAAGKNPAK
-135 NYPFTL
+135 TYPFTL
-141 DPFQQQAVDYIEAGE
+141 DPFQQQAVDFIEAGE

-345 KAIATLS
+345 KAIATLA
-352 ASADDAASELASY
+352 ASADEATSELASY
-365 GSNSKRRKAKSNPKK
+365 GSNTKRRKAQKTNPKK
-380 KVGTDVFRIVKLIM
+380 KVGSDVFRIVKLIM

-404 SFSKRECESYALLM
+404 SFSKRECESYALSM

-424 TEEEKQSVDQL
+424 TEEEKQSIDQL

-477 VIEILFGEGLL
+477 VIEILFSEGLL

-518 KDFRWITAGEYI
+518 KGFRWITAGEYI

-548 QMLSEQMEPQVAK
+548 QMLSMQMEPQVAK
-561 GILYGQADPLF
+561 GILYGQADPLI

-589 DADPEYMIKQSFH
+589 DAGPEYMIKQSFH

-611 VLEEA
+611 ALEEA

-621 EEKDQIVIKN
+621 EEKGQIVIKN

-638 YYLSRSLVRLKED
+638 YYLSRSLVRLKEE
-651 FLAIRNKPD
+651 FLMIRNKPD
-660 YIVRFLNGGRL
+660 HVVRFLNGGRL
-671 VKLYCPDSGDGTTK
+671 VKLYCPNSDDNSTNTE
-685 PKWDWGVVVNF
+685 WDWGIIVNF
-696 TTKNASDSTSATPD
+696 TTKSATDSTSAALD
-710 TIVHVLLNCVV
+710 TIVHVLLNCV
-721 DNAATAKSNDATNGS
+721 ATNGTTKSNDATNGS

-741 PKPAPEGMMG
+741 PTPAPLNMMG
-751 LSSSTSYE
+751 LSSSAYE
-759 MKICPVPLEMLDLL
+759 MKICPVPLEMLDLV
-773 SSLRVYIPKDLRTLE
+773 SSLRVYIPKDLRTVD

-793 GKSVKEVTRRFPQ
+793 GKSVKEVLRRFPQ

-821 EQFTRVIEKTVEAEK
+821 EQFSRVIDKTIEAEK
-836 KLKESPF
+836 KLESSTF
-843 HEATDKEAR
+843 HRADDKETR
-852 FALYNLKMESEAKMR
+852 FALYNLKIECEAKIR
-867 ELERKIKESK
+867 ELERKITEAK

-888 RRVLRRLEFVDKESV
+888 RRVLRRLEFVDTEGV

-922 TEMIFN
+922 TEMIFT

-944 CLINTEKKKESD
+944 CLINTEKKKDSD

-962 SLEIPVR
+962 SIEVPVR

-976 RIAKVMHDAK
+976 RIARVMQDAK
-986 ISIDVDEYA
+986 ITIDVDEYA

-1049 IGDIE
+1049 IGDVE

-1062 GKKLKRD
+1062 GKNLKRD
-1069 IVFAASLYLYS
+1069 IVFAASLYL
-1080 FAMKVP
+1080 
-1086 MEIPVVVSPGL
+1086 
-1097 SSGRHVEALQSAH
+1097 
-1110 KHFTEDRLHKAKLS
+1110 
-1124 TGINV
+1124 
-1129 EYMVESNADAQDPE
+1129 
-1143 CQHLPVERLVMIIGF
+1143 
-1158 VQTKELWGPVI
+1158 
-1169 DMLLAKWDA
+1169 
-1178 RRQGRNLSILT
+1178 
-1189 FDNRGVGGSDAPW
+1189 
-1202 GRYTTSQM
+1202 
-1210 AQDTLSLLNHLGWES
+1210 
-1225 AHFVGIS
+1225 
-1232 MGGMISIELAYSSPE
+1232 
-1247 RVRSLSLLVSTRGRY
+1247 
-1262 IPDLRSLSPLLAAI
+1262 
-1276 FSPTQS
+1276 
-1282 GVVKNTVSLNYPADF
+1282 
-1297 LDRPIGDQDVRSILE
+1297 
-1312 QHYTTL
+1312 
-1318 PSRHAPPGYRALVC
+1318 
-1332 QGMAVQTHYVSDE
+1332 
-1345 RLNSIAA
+1345 
-1352 AGFPVLI
+1352 
-1359 VGSMRD
+1359 
-1365 ILIPPEESVK
+1365 
-1375 LLKRLPGDQVR
+1375 
-1386 AFFFKNGGHG
+1386 
-1396 IDTQFADEVA
+1396 
-1406 DGLVGTMLRAR
+1406 
-1417 L
+1417 

>member
-1 MADDDLD
+1 MADEELD
-8 LFGAFDDS
+8 LFSAFDDAG
-16 SATLTVEEQAE
+16 ATLSTAE
-27 TSSSTQ
+27 RAEATASTTTSTAAA
-33 KRKEAPPTIES
+33 KRKEAPAVDAA
-44 DEKSVSPPSKK
+44 DEHAASPPAKK
-55 PHNVKNREKTPQI
+55 KQPQPAEGEKKVPK
-68 LSSRPASTA
+68 PASTE
-77 LKVVE
+77 LKVVA
-82 GKRIDATPV
+82 GKHIDATPAGAAGSK
-91 EGDKASSGVVST
+91 ETPGVVAT

-118 DYEVKPTA
+118 EYEPQPTE
-126 GAAAKNPAK
+126 GAMQKNPAK
-135 NYPFTL
+135 TYPFTL

-317 QHYLFPAGGSGLHLV
+317 QHYIFPAGGNGLHLV

-352 ASADDAASELASY
+352 ASTAENDLELSSA
-365 GSNSKRRKAKSNPKK
+365 GSNNKRRKGGKSGGNPKK
-380 KVGTDVFRIVKLIM
+380 KIGTDVFRIVKLIM

-404 SFSKRECESYALLM
+404 SFSKRECEAYALLM

-424 TEEEKQSVDQL
+424 TEEEKQSIDQL

-444 DDDRALPQVDSILP
+444 DDDKALPQVDSILP

-509 FTNCRKYDG
+509 FTNARKYDG
-518 KDFRWITAGEYI
+518 KDFRWITSGEYI

-548 QMLSEQMEPQVAK
+548 QMLTEQMEPQVCK
-561 GILYGQADPLF
+561 SILYGQADPLF

-578 YNMLLNLMRVE
+578 YNMLLNLLRVE

-611 VLEEA
+611 ALEEA
-616 LERAK
+616 LERMR
-621 EEKDQIVIKN
+621 ESRDQIVIKD
-631 EEEVAQY
+631 EEEVAEY
-638 YYLSRSLVRLKED
+638 YYLSKSLVRLKEE
-651 FLAIRNKPD
+651 FLAVRNKPD
-660 YIVRFLNGGRL
+660 SVVRFLNGGRL
-671 VKLYCPDSGDGTTK
+671 VKLYARPGETGK
-685 PKWDWGVVVNF
+685 EWDWGVIVNF
-696 TTKNASDSTSATPD
+696 TTKNASDSTSANPD
-710 TIVHVLLNCVV
+710 TVVHVLLNCTN
-721 DNAATAKSNDATNGS
+721 DESAASAASTTAA
-736 TASEL
+736 L
-741 PKPAPEGMMG
+741 PTPAPVGSMG
-751 LSSSTSYE
+751 LTSTKYE
-759 MKICPVPLEMLDLL
+759 MKICPVPLELLDEV
-773 SSLRVYIPKDLRTLE
+773 SSLRVYIPKDLRTLD

-793 GKSVKEVTRRFPQ
+793 GKSVKEVLRRFPQ

-812 PREDMDIQD
+812 PIEDMDIKD
-821 EQFTRVIEKTVEAEK
+821 EQFTRVITKTAEAEE
-836 KLKESPF
+836 KLKKSPF
-843 HEATDKEAR
+843 HSAADKETR
-852 FALYNLKMESEAKMR
+852 FALYNEKMESEAKMR
-867 ELERKIKESK
+867 ELERQIKESK

-888 RRVLRRLEFVDKESV
+888 RRVLRRLEFVDTEGV

-912 EVSTTDELLV
+912 EVSTADELLV

-936 NDTVALLS
+936 NETVALLS
-944 CLINTEKKKESD
+944 CLINTEKKKETD
-956 KPPQAE
+956 KPPSAE
-962 SLEIPVR
+962 NLEAPVR
-969 QLRETAQ
+969 QLRETA
-976 RIAKVMHDAK
+976 RRVAKVMQDAK

-995 GAFNTS
+995 DSFNTS

-1015 SQICKMSD
+1015 SQICKMTD

-1040 RQLTLAAHS
+1040 RQLTLAAHT

-1069 IVFAASLYLYS
+1069 IVFAASLYL
-1080 FAMKVP
+1080 
-1086 MEIPVVVSPGL
+1086 
-1097 SSGRHVEALQSAH
+1097 
-1110 KHFTEDRLHKAKLS
+1110 
-1124 TGINV
+1124 
-1129 EYMVESNADAQDPE
+1129 
-1143 CQHLPVERLVMIIGF
+1143 
-1158 VQTKELWGPVI
+1158 
-1169 DMLLAKWDA
+1169 
-1178 RRQGRNLSILT
+1178 
-1189 FDNRGVGGSDAPW
+1189 
-1202 GRYTTSQM
+1202 
-1210 AQDTLSLLNHLGWES
+1210 
-1225 AHFVGIS
+1225 
-1232 MGGMISIELAYSSPE
+1232 
-1247 RVRSLSLLVSTRGRY
+1247 
-1262 IPDLRSLSPLLAAI
+1262 
-1276 FSPTQS
+1276 
-1282 GVVKNTVSLNYPADF
+1282 
-1297 LDRPIGDQDVRSILE
+1297 
-1312 QHYTTL
+1312 
-1318 PSRHAPPGYRALVC
+1318 
-1332 QGMAVQTHYVSDE
+1332 
-1345 RLNSIAA
+1345 
-1352 AGFPVLI
+1352 
-1359 VGSMRD
+1359 
-1365 ILIPPEESVK
+1365 
-1375 LLKRLPGDQVR
+1375 
-1386 AFFFKNGGHG
+1386 
-1396 IDTQFADEVA
+1396 
-1406 DGLVGTMLRAR
+1406 
-1417 L
+1417 

>member
-1 MADDDLD
+1 MDEDLD

-16 SATLTVEEQAE
+16 SATLTAEEQAAASS
-27 TSSSTQ
+27 TSS
-33 KRKEAPPTIES
+33 KRKEAPVASPN
-44 DEKSVSPPSKK
+44 DDKALSPPAKK
-55 PHNVKNREKTPQI
+55 QQNDGR
-68 LSSRPASTA
+68 LASTT

-82 GKRIDATPV
+82 GKRIDATPI
-91 EGDKASSGVVST
+91 EGNDKHSANVVST

-118 DYEVKPTA
+118 DYDAQPTA

-135 NYPFTL
+135 TYPFTL
-141 DPFQQQAVDYIEAGE
+141 DPFQQQAVDYIESGE

-352 ASADDAASELASY
+352 ASTDDAAAELASY
-365 GSNSKRRKAKSNPKK
+365 GSNTKRRKAQKSNPKK

-404 SFSKRECESYALLM
+404 SFSKRECEAYALLM

-611 VLEEA
+611 ALEEA

-638 YYLSRSLVRLKED
+638 YYLSRSLVRLKEE

-660 YIVRFLNGGRL
+660 HVTRFLNGGRL
-671 VKLYCPDSGDGTTK
+671 VKLYSPDSDDGTSK
-685 PKWDWGVVVNF
+685 PKWDWGVIVNF
-696 TTKNASDSTSATPD
+696 TTKNASDSTCATPD
-710 TIVHVLLNCVV
+710 TVVHVLLNCLNNSNV
-721 DNAATAKSNDATNGS
+721 TSNDATNGS
-736 TASEL
+736 TVAEL
-741 PKPAPEGMMG
+741 PTPAPENMMG
-751 LSSSTSYE
+751 LSTSATYE
-759 MKICPVPLEMLDLL
+759 MKICPVPLEMLDLI

-793 GKSVKEVTRRFPQ
+793 GKSVKEVLRRFPQ

-812 PREDMDIQD
+812 PREDLDIQD
-821 EQFTRVIEKTVEAEK
+821 EQFLRVIEKTVDAEK
-836 KLKESPF
+836 QLKSSPF
-843 HEATDKEAR
+843 HNAADKEAR

-888 RRVLRRLEFVDKESV
+888 RRVLRRLEFVDKEGV

-936 NDTVALLS
+936 NDAVALLS

-962 SLEIPVR
+962 SLEVPVR

-976 RIAKVMHDAK
+976 RIAKVMQDAK
-986 ISIDVDEYA
+986 MTIDVDEYA
-995 GAFNTS
+995 GAFNTN

-1049 IGDIE
+1049 IGDVE

-1069 IVFAASLYLYS
+1069 IVFAASLYL
-1080 FAMKVP
+1080 
-1086 MEIPVVVSPGL
+1086 
-1097 SSGRHVEALQSAH
+1097 
-1110 KHFTEDRLHKAKLS
+1110 
-1124 TGINV
+1124 
-1129 EYMVESNADAQDPE
+1129 
-1143 CQHLPVERLVMIIGF
+1143 
-1158 VQTKELWGPVI
+1158 
-1169 DMLLAKWDA
+1169 
-1178 RRQGRNLSILT
+1178 
-1189 FDNRGVGGSDAPW
+1189 
-1202 GRYTTSQM
+1202 
-1210 AQDTLSLLNHLGWES
+1210 
-1225 AHFVGIS
+1225 
-1232 MGGMISIELAYSSPE
+1232 
-1247 RVRSLSLLVSTRGRY
+1247 
-1262 IPDLRSLSPLLAAI
+1262 
-1276 FSPTQS
+1276 
-1282 GVVKNTVSLNYPADF
+1282 
-1297 LDRPIGDQDVRSILE
+1297 
-1312 QHYTTL
+1312 
-1318 PSRHAPPGYRALVC
+1318 
-1332 QGMAVQTHYVSDE
+1332 
-1345 RLNSIAA
+1345 
-1352 AGFPVLI
+1352 
-1359 VGSMRD
+1359 
-1365 ILIPPEESVK
+1365 
-1375 LLKRLPGDQVR
+1375 
-1386 AFFFKNGGHG
+1386 
-1396 IDTQFADEVA
+1396 
-1406 DGLVGTMLRAR
+1406 
-1417 L
+1417 

>member
-1 MADDDLD
+1 MDDDLD
-8 LFGAFDDS
+8 LFSAFDAS
-16 SATLTVEEQAE
+16 ETLTVAEKTATTAATKRKGAPAAAASSPPAKKQAQDATKPADDGSSAADTAASVEKKKEQ
-27 TSSSTQ
+27 SST
-33 KRKEAPPTIES
+33 
-44 DEKSVSPPSKK
+44 D
-55 PHNVKNREKTPQI
+55 VKI
-68 LSSRPASTA
+68 
-77 LKVVE
+77 VE
-82 GKRIDATPV
+82 GKHIDATPA
-91 EGDKASSGVVST
+91 EAANGEANKVVAT
-103 GTQQKNLIS
+103 GTTAKNLIS

-118 DYEVKPTA
+118 DYEVKSCE
-126 GAAAKNPAK
+126 GASKTNPAK
-135 NYPFTL
+135 TYPFTL

-317 QHYLFPAGGSGLHLV
+317 QHYVFPAGGNGLHLV

-352 ASADDAASELASY
+352 ASAATNEGELESY
-365 GSNSKRRKAKSNPKK
+365 GSGNKRRKAKSGGNQKK
-380 KVGTDVFRIVKLIM
+380 KVGTDVYRIVKLIM

-424 TEEEKQSVDQL
+424 TEDEKLMVDQV

-444 DDDRALPQVDSILP
+444 DDDKTLPQVDSILP

-477 VIEILFGEGLL
+477 VIEIMFAEGLL

-518 KDFRWITAGEYI
+518 KDFRWITSGEYI

-539 SLDARGIVI
+539 SLDSRGIVI

-561 GILYGQADPLF
+561 SILYGQADPLF
-572 STFHLG
+572 SSFHLG
-578 YNMLLNLMRVE
+578 YNMLLNLLRVE

-611 VLEEA
+611 VLEGA
-616 LERAK
+616 LERTR
-621 EEKDQIVIKN
+621 EERDQIVIKN
-631 EEEVAQY
+631 EEEVAEY
-638 YYLSRSLVRLKED
+638 YYLSRSLVKLKEE
-651 FLAIRNKPD
+651 FLSIRNKPD
-660 YIVRFLNGGRL
+660 YVVRFLNGGRL
-671 VKLYCPDSGDGTTK
+671 VKVYSKPDEDESK
-685 PKWDWGVVVNF
+685 RWDWGVIVNF
-696 TTKNASDSTSATPD
+696 TTKNASDSTSANPD
-710 TIVHVLLNCVV
+710 TIVHVLLNCANTPISKAMV
-721 DNAATAKSNDATNGS
+721 DGASPELPSPAPAGTMGLTSATNC
-736 TASEL
+736 
-741 PKPAPEGMMG
+741 
-751 LSSSTSYE
+751 E
-759 MKICPVPLEMLDLL
+759 MKICPVPLEMLDLV

-793 GKSVKEVTRRFPQ
+793 GKSVKEVLRRFPQ

-812 PREDMDIQD
+812 PLEDMDIKD
-821 EQFTRVIEKTVEAEK
+821 EQFARVIKKIAETEEKVKA
-836 KLKESPF
+836 SAF
-843 HEATDKEAR
+843 HAAKDKDSR

-867 ELERKIKESK
+867 ELERQIKESK

-888 RRVLRRLEFVDKESV
+888 RRVLRRLEFVGQDSV

-912 EVSTTDELLV
+912 EVSTADELLV

-936 NDTVALLS
+936 NETVALLS
-944 CLINTEKKKESD
+944 CLINTEKQKEGQ
-956 KPPQAE
+956 KPPATE
-962 SLEIPVR
+962 SLEAPVR
-969 QLRETAQ
+969 QLRETAR
-976 RIAKVMHDAK
+976 RISKVMQDAK
-986 ISIDVDEYA
+986 IAIDVDEYA
-995 GAFNTS
+995 ESFNTS
-1001 LVDVVIAWCQGAKF
+1001 LVDVVIAWCEGAKF
-1015 SQICKMSD
+1015 SQICKMTDS
-1023 AFEGTI
+1023 FEGTI

-1040 RQLTLAAHS
+1040 RQLTVAAHT
-1049 IGDIE
+1049 IGDVD
-1054 LEKKFDEG
+1054 LEKKFEEG

-1069 IVFAASLYLYS
+1069 IVFAASLYL
-1080 FAMKVP
+1080 
-1086 MEIPVVVSPGL
+1086 
-1097 SSGRHVEALQSAH
+1097 
-1110 KHFTEDRLHKAKLS
+1110 
-1124 TGINV
+1124 
-1129 EYMVESNADAQDPE
+1129 
-1143 CQHLPVERLVMIIGF
+1143 
-1158 VQTKELWGPVI
+1158 
-1169 DMLLAKWDA
+1169 
-1178 RRQGRNLSILT
+1178 
-1189 FDNRGVGGSDAPW
+1189 
-1202 GRYTTSQM
+1202 
-1210 AQDTLSLLNHLGWES
+1210 
-1225 AHFVGIS
+1225 
-1232 MGGMISIELAYSSPE
+1232 
-1247 RVRSLSLLVSTRGRY
+1247 
-1262 IPDLRSLSPLLAAI
+1262 
-1276 FSPTQS
+1276 
-1282 GVVKNTVSLNYPADF
+1282 
-1297 LDRPIGDQDVRSILE
+1297 
-1312 QHYTTL
+1312 
-1318 PSRHAPPGYRALVC
+1318 
-1332 QGMAVQTHYVSDE
+1332 
-1345 RLNSIAA
+1345 
-1352 AGFPVLI
+1352 
-1359 VGSMRD
+1359 
-1365 ILIPPEESVK
+1365 
-1375 LLKRLPGDQVR
+1375 
-1386 AFFFKNGGHG
+1386 
-1396 IDTQFADEVA
+1396 
-1406 DGLVGTMLRAR
+1406 
-1417 L
+1417 